1 MAQTQPLT
9 YVLKTH
15 VAKLGKHQGKKVVQA
30 HPTHRQTVSFER
42 FCTLVSGHSTFNYME
57 VASILNLSADMARD
71 LVANGS
77 SVEYGRLGFLQPS
90 MRSVQ
95 VPEGEAFDAA
105 RHIKSARVILRPKQR
120 YFDLKGMRYER
131 FSLQPASP
139 STAPKT
145 KQPKKAEE
153 GHGGS
158 SEPSGP
164 GSTGGHNSG
173 L

>member
-57 VASILNLSADMARD
+57 V
-71 LVANGS
+71 GS

-105 RHIKSARVILRPKQR
+105 KHIKSARVVLRPKQR
-120 YFDLKGMRYER
+120 YFDLTGMRYER

-158 SEPSGP
+158 SESSGP

>member
-1 MAQTQPLT
+1 
-9 YVLKTH
+9 
-15 VAKLGKHQGKKVVQA
+15 
-30 HPTHRQTVSFER
+30 
-42 FCTLVSGHSTFNYME
+42 ME

-105 RHIKSARVILRPKQR
+105 KHIKSARVVLRPKQR

-158 SEPSGP
+158 SESSGP